1 MIQGSVG
8 RESVAATFRIL
19 RKIDPESVRELR
31 KELQGDLK
39 PVGKAIAA
47 KYPSQAYLSGLE
59 GYTRIKYDPSSGQI
73 VSKENWKWSQV
84 VSKVN
89 ITPGKS
95 RKGPG
100 LNNLVSISINFKGA
114 IPWVTEFAKVDSAPT
129 PQGRALVRNIEKRFP
144 SWPNGG
150 RIFYKEFLSTRSQ
163 VISSTENI
171 LNRWSD
177 QVSEELK

>member
-31 KELQGDLK
+31 KELQSDLK
-39 PVGKAIAA
+39 PVGRAIAA
-47 KYPSQAYLSGLE
+47 KYPSEAYLSGLD
-59 GYTRIKYDPSSGQI
+59 GRTRVSIKDGLI
-73 VSKENWKWSQV
+73 VIRENWRWSRV

-100 LNNLVSISINFKGA
+100 LNNLVSISMNYKGA
-114 IPWVTEFAKVDSAPT
+114 IPWVTEFAKITSAPT

-144 SWPNGG
+144 GWPNGG
-150 RIFYKEFLSTRSQ
+150 RILYKEFLATRGA

-177 QVSEELK
+177 KVSEELK